1 MVAGGRAAASGRV
14 RRDRNG
20 ARPVA
25 DAGDG
30 TAGRDAITAGRFQG
44 YVVTFGEA
52 MLRYTPP
59 GNERLERT
67 QTLGISGGGAELNT
81 ATGLACLGLPSTF
94 VTVLPDNA
102 LGRWLGRSARAHGVD
117 DAGIH
122 WQPEADGRMGVY
134 YLEEAVDPR
143 ASAVTYDRANSAMA
157 RIEPGR
163 FDWPAILQGAAAFHV
178 SGITPALGPGGRAE
192 TLTAI
197 RTAKGLGVPVA
208 FDLNYRSKL
217 WSEAEAADCFLQ
229 IVPGV
234 DILFAGRGALRTFF
248 HIDGQIEDVLRRTRF
263 ELGVGVVAMPRK
275 KNAGSRG
282 IRLSSYALGASG
294 EIARAPWVETEI
306 VDRLGGGDA
315 FAAGF
320 LAGYLEATA
329 AGDGGPGG
337 QIDLSRAVALGTAA
351 SALKHTIPGDFL
363 CVQRAEIE
371 AVAVGVEAGTLQR

>member
-1 MVAGGRAAASGRV
+1 VSTGNVGGPDQAARERIV
-14 RRDRNG
+14 
-20 ARPVA
+20 P
-25 DAGDG
+25 
-30 TAGRDAITAGRFQG
+30 GRFAG

-52 MLRYTPP
+52 MLRFTPP

-81 ATGLACLGLPSTF
+81 ATGLACLGVPSTF
-94 VTVLPDNA
+94 VTTLPDNA
-102 LGRWLGRSARAHGVD
+102 LGRWLVRSARAHGVD
-117 DAGIH
+117 DAGVH

-163 FDWPAILQGAAAFHV
+163 FDWPAILAGAAAFHV

-197 RTAKGLGVPVA
+197 RVARDLGVPVA

-217 WSEAEAADCFLQ
+217 WSEADAADCFLE

-248 HIDGQIEDVLRRTRF
+248 HIDGQIEEVLTRTRS

-275 KNAGSRG
+275 KNVGSRG
-282 IRLSSYALGASG
+282 IRLSSYALGGSG

-320 LAGYLEATA
+320 LAGYLEARA
-329 AGDGGPGG
+329 AGDPSLADAS
-337 QIDLSRAVALGTAA
+337 DLNRACALGTGA

-363 CVQRAEIE
+363 CATRAEIE
-371 AVAVGVEAGTLQR
+371 AVAAGVEAGTLQR

>member
-1 MVAGGRAAASGRV
+1 MSTGGRGGAGGPVG
-14 RRDRNG
+14 G
-20 ARPVA
+20 AV
-25 DAGDG
+25 
-30 TAGRDAITAGRFQG
+30 TAGRFAG

-52 MLRYTPP
+52 MLRFTPP

-67 QTLGISGGGAELNT
+67 QSLGISGGGAELNT
-81 ATGLACLGLPSTF
+81 ATGIACFGIPSTF

-102 LGRWLGRSARAHGVD
+102 LGRWLVRSARSHGVD
-117 DAGIH
+117 DAGIQL
-122 WQPEADGRMGVY
+122 QPEADGRMGVY

-163 FDWPAILQGAAAFHV
+163 FDWPAILQGAAVFHV

-197 RTAKGLGVPVA
+197 RVARELGVPVA

-217 WSEAEAADCFLQ
+217 WTEAEAADCFLE

-234 DILFAGRGALRTFF
+234 DILFAGKGALRTFF
-248 HIDGQIEDVLRRTRF
+248 HIEGQVEDVLIRTRA

-275 KNAGSRG
+275 KNLGSRG
-282 IRLSSYALGASG
+282 IRLSSYALGPSG

-320 LAGYLEATA
+320 LAGYLEAQ
-329 AGDGGPGG
+329 AGGDDVSKGSL
-337 QIDLSRAVALGTAA
+337 DLSRAVALGTAA

-363 CVQRAEIE
+363 CVSRAEIE
-371 AVAVGVEAGTLQR
+371 AVAAGVEAGTLQR